1 MQKTTPRPPSVS
13 PRSMSSNQEH
23 PSQHSKTV
31 TLAAL
36 HRHQVAVHIVV
47 QGREQFVRGRATYE
61 SDPDLGNVLKV
72 LVKDPAGEFELV
84 VSESQWDGKVLPG
97 QAVGCDYL
105 IRLS

>member
-1 MQKTTPRPPSVS
+1 
-13 PRSMSSNQEH
+13 MSANQER
-23 PSQHSKTV
+23 PSHSKTA

-61 SDPDLGNVLKV
+61 SDPDLGNILKI
-72 LVKDPAGEFELV
+72 LVNDPAGEFELV